1 MMRALFAGVSG
12 LRNHLTRMDVIGN
25 NIANVNTVA
34 FKSSRVTFK
43 EAFVQL
49 VSGAARPSATLGGT
63 NPIQIGTG
71 VNVGSIDQMF
81 SQGSLENT
89 GQPLDLA
96 IQGDAFFVLN
106 NGQASV
112 YSRAGNLQLDANGN
126 LINPGTGYRVQ
137 GINADDRGN
146 FTSGTAITNIHIGLT
161 DKAPAQATNSISLT
175 GNLDATASVGDLKSM
190 TTTTYDSTGAP
201 HVLTLTFTNT
211 GPSTW
216 DWAASVGGTPPS
228 ATVTPPGTGTVSFG
242 PTGQLTGFTNPGGG
256 TSISLTP
263 SGGGLPFDITVDPGT
278 VNTTNGLAGFANP
291 SNAVVRDQNGFP
303 AGSLVNISVDAN
315 GVISGFFDNGVTRSL
330 AQIALATFN
339 NPGGLVRSNDGMYTS
354 TPNSGLAVTGFA
366 GGTSRSSIT
375 PGALE
380 GSNVDISSEFTNMI
394 ITQRGFQANAKVVTT
409 ADEILNDL
417 VNLRR

>member
-71 VNVGSIDQMF
+71 VNIGSVDQMF
-81 SQGSLENT
+81 SQGSLEST

-146 FTSGTAITNIHIGLT
+146 FSSGTAITNVHIGLT
-161 DKAPAQATNSISLT
+161 DKAPAQATTKIALT
-175 GNLDATASVGDLKSM
+175 GNLDATAKVGDLKSM
-190 TTTTYDSTGAP
+190 TTTTYDSAGAP

-211 GPSTW
+211 GPTTW
-216 DWAASVGGTPPS
+216 DWVASVGGTPPT
-228 ATVTPPGTGTVSFG
+228 ATVTPPGSGTVSFG
-242 PTGQLTGFTNPGGG
+242 PTGQLTSFANPGGG
-256 TSISLTP
+256 TAITLSP
-263 SGGGLPFDITVDPGT
+263 SGGGLPFDITVDPGA
-278 VNTTNGLAGFANP
+278 VNTTSGLAGFANP

-303 AGSLVNISVDAN
+303 SGSLVNISVDAN

-339 NPGGLVRSNDGMYTS
+339 NPGGLVRSNDGMYQS
-354 TPNSGLAVTGFA
+354 TPNSGLAITGFA